1 MNFPGRIIKI
11 NEADTAIVQAI
22 ATRLG
27 TLGYVSG
34 TFAGAFD
41 SNFKSLVALFQSQHV
56 DVMGRALKADGEIGP
71 VTWAAIFGAGA
82 PAAATGSLAQDA
94 LAFASTQIG
103 VMEQPVGSNKGPEV
117 NAYLASVGV
126 APGNFW
132 CMAFIHF
139 CFIKAA
145 KAAGMANTF
154 PKTGS
159 CVAAWDMAAAFRVTK
174 QAAIA
179 NPALVG
185 PGAVFV
191 FDFGGGHGHTGFVKA
206 ASGGALR
213 TVEGNS
219 NSNGSSNGVGVFDLN
234 RRNVMDKG
242 LKGFIVV
249 P

>member
-94 LAFASTQIG
+94 LAFAGTQIG

-139 CFIKAA
+139 CFMKAA
-145 KAAGMANTF
+145 KAAGMANTL

-159 CVAAWDMAAAFRVTK
+159 T
-174 QAAIA
+174 
-179 NPALVG
+179 PASTIIFVNCLVPVEKSG
-185 PGAVFV
+185 PPPPLPVNSTVPAVELKILPAP
-191 FDFGGGHGHTGFVKA
+191 GFQ
-206 ASGGALR
+206 S
-213 TVEGNS
+213 
-219 NSNGSSNGVGVFDLN
+219 
-234 RRNVMDKG
+234 
-242 LKGFIVV
+242 
-249 P
+249 